1 MQSYLTPT
9 LAPPPHRKPH
19 NLADRKDT
27 APAHTQSYLTPTLA
41 PPPHRKPHNLA
52 TKVTHTSK
60 QHAKLPFIKAD
71 RKDVAPAHMQSYLS
85 SKLAPPTHRKPN
97 NVADRKDIAPD
108 HMQSYLTPTLAPP
121 PHRKPH
127 NLATKV
133 THTSKQH
140 AKLPFI
146 KASTASQSQATQS
159 SNKGNTHIL
168 TTCKATFHQSE
179 HRLSIASLT
188 T

>member
-1 MQSYLTPT
+1 MQSYLSSKR
-9 LAPPPHRKPH
+9 APP
-19 NLADRKDT
+19 L
-27 APAHTQSYLTPTLA
+27 
-41 PPPHRKPHNLA
+41 HRKPHNLA

-127 NLATKV
+127 NLADRKDIAPAQMQSYLTPTLAPPPHRKPHNLATKV

-159 SNKGNTHIL
+159 SNKGNTHI
-168 TTCKATFHQSE
+168 
-179 HRLSIASLT
+179 
-188 T
+188 